1 MKRAPREPP
10 DRALTQEERIQ
21 LTFPSVRRDLLDH
34 FLDIQ
39 RREMKKKKNHSVLL
53 TTSPREWLN
62 NRFLYNMLV
71 KVTECVF
78 RRESGGPFPRRV
90 TRDKVTNVW
99 RSRFGGPACV
109 KSNGTLA
116 R

>member
-39 RREMKKKKNHSVLL
+39 RREMKKKNHSVLL
-53 TTSPREWLN
+53 TTSPRE
-62 NRFLYNMLV
+62 
-71 KVTECVF
+71 
-78 RRESGGPFPRRV
+78 
-90 TRDKVTNVW
+90 
-99 RSRFGGPACV
+99 
-109 KSNGTLA
+109 
-116 R
+116 